1 MSGML
6 SSHSDN
12 HTDEKSND
20 IPAEKEKKDLSET
33 SKSII
38 FYNTLDPNNSF
49 DIYTFRTEHNGRI
62 GKHSH
67 DFYEIIYITDG
78 FTLHSLNGTMN
89 ILVTGDLL
97 FIKPGETHSY
107 INAYQTKLYNLLF
120 MTDALGSFRS
130 ELSSLPGLSEM
141 FDESEAD
148 TDFPS
153 DRSYAADGAESIDSR
168 ICARIIHVPINER
181 RSIESALD
189 KLYEE
194 QENASTGWKCS
205 MSARLISLLIKYSRM
220 HEKQWESKS
229 KPIGEYYGCIYK
241 ILRYIDENYA
251 NDISMNDLSS
261 VTGLS
266 ADYMSRRFKET
277 LHMPPSEY
285 LRKFRISRAME
296 LLCTTDLSVAEIAFR
311 TGFSDVSLFSRVF
324 KQFVGLPPASY
335 RKNALSD

>member
-1 MSGML
+1 MKGVSQMSGML

-153 DRSYAADGAESIDSR
+153 DD
-168 ICARIIHVPINER
+168 R
-181 RSIESALD
+181 R
-189 KLYEE
+189 
-194 QENASTGWKCS
+194 TG
-205 MSARLISLLIKYSRM
+205 
-220 HEKQWESKS
+220 
-229 KPIGEYYGCIYK
+229 
-241 ILRYIDENYA
+241 
-251 NDISMNDLSS
+251 
-261 VTGLS
+261 
-266 ADYMSRRFKET
+266 
-277 LHMPPSEY
+277 HMPPTARNRSTAGYARELY
-285 LRKFRISRAME
+285 TYRSTNGVRLRAPLIS
-296 LLCTTDLSVAEIAFR
+296 CTRSRR
-311 TGFSDVSLFSRVF
+311 T
-324 KQFVGLPPASY
+324 QAPAG
-335 RKNALSD
+335 NAL